1 MDLLIKN
8 HEKNKNL
15 LRMSN
20 GKLQNKVFH
29 ALFERNQKKFTFE
42 KELKHWFIF
51 VFQCV
56 ERCLSEENYIS
67 FFSPEE
73 IQLYYNNPV
82 KLTSNI
88 SKKKQKYNPSLIKFN
103 ENLFYEKEIRDK
115 FYPMEGKIPEKLFQK
130 IMKCFNPDE
139 GKEFLSWYIPVMEYT
154 LYVCKQKP
162 ILMEENYFP
171 LRMNTILIAND
182 PNELKKAM
190 IV

>member
-1 MDLLIKN
+1 MDLLITI

-29 ALFERNQKKFTFE
+29 ALFERKQKTFTFE

-67 FFSPEE
+67 FFSPE
-73 IQLYYNNPV
+73 I
-82 KLTSNI
+82 SN
-88 SKKKQKYNPSLIKFN
+88 KKQKYNPFLIIYN
-103 ENLFYEKEIRDK
+103 EKLFYQKEIRDQ
-115 FYPMEGKIPEKLFQK
+115 FYPMEGKIPEKLFQNM
-130 IMKCFNPDE
+130 MKCFNHDE
-139 GKEFLSWYIPVMEYT
+139 LKEFLTWYIPVMEYT

-162 ILMEENYFP
+162 KLMEENYFP
-171 LRMNTILIAND
+171 LRMNTILITND
-182 PNELKKAM
+182 PNDFKKAM